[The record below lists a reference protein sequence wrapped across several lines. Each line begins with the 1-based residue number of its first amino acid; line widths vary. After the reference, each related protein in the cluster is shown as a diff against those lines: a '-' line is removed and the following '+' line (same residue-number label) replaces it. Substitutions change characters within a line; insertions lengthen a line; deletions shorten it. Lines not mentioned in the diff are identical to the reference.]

1 LRALHV
7 AHLVAPTPQAKGK
20 IKRSFQTF
28 QNRLVTLMAHAG
40 VSDWKSADSIFQ
52 MEIQRLNRRVLRTTG
67 KIPQEVWDDQQLK
80 RTAHLRSSPAST
92 LLDLHFSLRATRKVH
107 TGPYIEFDGQDYE
120 IAPTSRKVVTVLFH
134 PFRKLWVLDH
144 SPKLTWPPILG
155 HFTLKSV

>member
-1 LRALHV
+1 MELQR
-7 AHLVAPTPQAKGK
+7 
-20 IKRSFQTF
+20 
-28 QNRLVTLMAHAG
+28 QNR
-40 VSDWKSADSIFQ
+40 K
-52 MEIQRLNRRVLRTTG
+52 VLRTTD
-67 KIPQEVWDDQQLK
+67 KIPLEVWEEQLLK
-80 RTAHLRSSPAST
+80 RTARLSPTPASS

-134 PFRKLWVLDH
+134 PFRKLWILDH